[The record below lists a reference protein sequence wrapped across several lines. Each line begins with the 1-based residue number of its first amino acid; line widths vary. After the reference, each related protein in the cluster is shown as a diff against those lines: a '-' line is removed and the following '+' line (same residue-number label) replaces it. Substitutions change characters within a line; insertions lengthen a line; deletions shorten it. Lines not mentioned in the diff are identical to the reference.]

1 MVARLLASGLTQV
14 EVAAQ
19 TGYSKKRIMD
29 LAAAPAMQE
38 LLSKYRDEIHGAWRD
53 SSDQYFEYIYS
64 NGIKAQR
71 QIGDAL
77 DDADEPGAAPI
88 PINRLL
94 AIAADSAD
102 RVGYTKK
109 TTNVNI
115 NVDFAKQLEAAISRS
130 RRIES

>member
-1 MVARLLASGLTQV
+1 MV
-14 EVAAQ
+14 
-19 TGYSKKRIMD
+19 
-29 LAAAPAMQE
+29 E
-38 LLSKYRDEIHGAWRD
+38 LVSKYRDMVTESWRE
-53 SSDQYFEYIYS
+53 SNDQFYEYIYT
-64 NGIKAQR
+64 NGLKAQR
-71 QIGDAL
+71 QISEAL
-77 DDADEPGAAPI
+77 DDADEEGSTPI
-88 PINRLL
+88 PVNRLL